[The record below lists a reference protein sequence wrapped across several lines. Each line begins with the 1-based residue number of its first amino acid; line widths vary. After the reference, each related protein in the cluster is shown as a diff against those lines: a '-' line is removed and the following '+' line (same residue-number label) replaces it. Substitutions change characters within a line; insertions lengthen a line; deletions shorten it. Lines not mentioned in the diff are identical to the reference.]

1 MRQSTPREIEQVG
14 FAGVERRERSTAGDR
29 SPLLAR
35 LCLDSRPMKA
45 VITPGD
51 GSLAIEERPAPV
63 PADGEVLIAVRAA
76 GLNGAD
82 RLQRAG
88 LYPAPPGA
96 PADIPGLEL
105 AGEVVALGPG
115 VEQAK
120 VGDRVMA
127 IVAGGGQAELC
138 CVHESHLL
146 AVPDSVGWPE
156 AGGFAET
163 FTTAHDAVIT
173 QAGLRAGERL
183 LVTGAAGGVG
193 TAAIQIAKAFG
204 AEAVASVRSEEL
216 RGRVAELG
224 ATVCAPGEESDH
236 GPFDVV
242 LELVGAPNIPDDL
255 GALATGGRIV
265 VIGVGAGA
273 KTELNLLAVMGK
285 RAKIM
290 GSTLRARS
298 IPEKACAAAGVNGD
312 LIPLLADGS
321 LTVPVEASFELAD
334 ADAAY
339 ERFAAGGKFGKIV
352 LLGDQ

>member
-1 MRQSTPREIEQVG
+1 
-14 FAGVERRERSTAGDR
+14 
-29 SPLLAR
+29 
-35 LCLDSRPMKA
+35 MKA

-51 GSLAIEERPAPV
+51 GSLSIEERPDPE
-63 PADGEVLIAVRAA
+63 PGEGEVLVAVKAA

-105 AGEVVALGPG
+105 AGEVVALGQG

-138 CVHESHLL
+138 AVHESHLL
-146 AVPDSVGWPE
+146 AVPDSLDWPA

-163 FTTAHDAVIT
+163 FTTAHDAVLT
-173 QAGLRAGERL
+173 QAGLRSGERL
-183 LVTGAAGGVG
+183 LVTGGAGGVG
-193 TAAIQIAKAFG
+193 TAAIQIAKAVG

-216 RGRVAELG
+216 RDRVAALG
-224 ATVCAPGEESDH
+224 AKVCAPGDEADH

-242 LELVGAPNIPDDL
+242 LELVGAPNIPGDL
-255 GALATGGRIV
+255 AALATGGRIV

-273 KTELNLLAVMGK
+273 KTELNLLAVMAK
-285 RAKIM
+285 RAKLM

-298 IPEKACAAAGVNGD
+298 VPEKACAAAGVTND
-312 LIPLLADGS
+312 LLPLLADGTLS
-321 LTVPVEASFELAD
+321 VPGEATFPMAEAE
-334 ADAAY
+334 AAY
-339 ERFAAGGKFGKIV
+339 ERFAAGVKFGKVV
-352 LLGDQ
+352 LTA